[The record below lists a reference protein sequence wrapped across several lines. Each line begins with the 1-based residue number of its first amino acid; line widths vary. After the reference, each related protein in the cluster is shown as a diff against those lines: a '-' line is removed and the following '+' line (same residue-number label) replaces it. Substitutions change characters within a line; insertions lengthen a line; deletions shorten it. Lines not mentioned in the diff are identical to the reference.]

1 MRYYNIQ
8 DHYSDRSD
16 ATPELAT
23 CEPHES
29 AQLCVYF
36 QSNLLT
42 PQFCDW
48 RWRSGDWQELVGGTR
63 IVALWVGRVSA
74 GSCLLKPLPLHRWS
88 CCRGDDHALTPY
100 ALPRRPLHHSWLW
113 PTGGQMTERR
123 GARGWGWYH
132 KALADQANPAVAVD
146 DAPRR

>member
-1 MRYYNIQ
+1 
-8 DHYSDRSD
+8 
-16 ATPELAT
+16 
-23 CEPHES
+23 
-29 AQLCVYF
+29 
-36 QSNLLT
+36 
-42 PQFCDW
+42 
-48 RWRSGDWQELVGGTR
+48 
-63 IVALWVGRVSA
+63 VALWVGRVSA

-132 KALADQANPAVAVD
+132 KALADQANPAVAVEFPTPED
-146 DAPRR
+146 GASRTRAYFDVTMEETNKTNRIVFELAVSGLQTLVA